1 MENNFLKAL
10 CEKRPDYNV
19 RVEKFQHPSDIK
31 GSYITLYVNDT
42 PTRIVL
48 DESELNSD
56 NTNSINELTD
66 IVIDYVEKYNIT
78 HE

>member
-1 MENNFLKAL
+1 MENNFLKVLA
-10 CEKRPDYNV
+10 EKRPDYNV
-19 RVEKFQHPSDIK
+19 RIEKFEHPSDRK
-31 GSYITLYVNDT
+31 GSYVTLYVNDS

-56 NTNSINELTD
+56 NKDSINELTD
-66 IVIDYVEKYNIT
+66 IVIDYVEKYNLK